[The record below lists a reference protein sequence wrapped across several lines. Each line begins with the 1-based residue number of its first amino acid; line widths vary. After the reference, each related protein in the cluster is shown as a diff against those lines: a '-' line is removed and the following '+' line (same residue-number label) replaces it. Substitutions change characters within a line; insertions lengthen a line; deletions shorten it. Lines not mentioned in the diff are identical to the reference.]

1 MKTANTY
8 KTNNNQDNFSRHNTS
23 ENNKSDSHSSLRN
36 GIKHRLASILS
47 CKNKEQ
53 VLDSVAQDIR
63 KPNAF
68 GTATQLPVPPEIEVL
83 SLSFLDLSSLGN
95 FAESSKEGY
104 LATARFVSTIDSNAR
119 LETAIKQLFGDRA
132 SAVRTLPNLRQPGI
146 NPAGLKKQ
154 ITKLLKSASKP
165 NLIGEKWQKPSDFF
179 ALPMQDFFEIRS
191 HLYNAVT
198 NINDLNADFISSSPA
213 ETAERLQSI
222 QKSLSTLE
230 QCDENLP
237 FLKISDKV
245 SPLNISVSDIS
256 LSAFREYCIQY
267 DDLIHNAFDYLAKD
281 LLSDM
286 RQIAKILQKPDITEP
301 FFERVERASQMK
313 KMNKHLSNARKLA
326 SSLVDNGKIRAC
338 EHELKCASEL
348 ANNLGEDISDQVAD
362 IEFDIYQTQSAD
374 RRLALSKM
382 QVDI

>member
-23 ENNKSDSHSSLRN
+23 ENDKSDSHPSLRN

-68 GTATQLPVPPEIEVL
+68 GSAPQLSVPPEIEV
-83 SLSFLDLSSLGN
+83 LSFLDLSSLGT

-104 LATARFVSTIDSNAR
+104 LATVRFVSTIDSKAR

-179 ALPMQDFFEIRS
+179 ALPMQDFFEIRT
-191 HLYNAVT
+191 HLYNTVT
-198 NINDLNADFISSSPA
+198 KINDLSADFISSSPA
-213 ETAERLQSI
+213 GTVERLQSI
-222 QKSLSTLE
+222 QESLSTLE

-267 DDLIHNAFDYLAKD
+267 DDLIHNSFDYLAKS
-281 LLSDM
+281 LLSEM

-313 KMNKHLSNARKLA
+313 KMNKHLSNAKKL
-326 SSLVDNGKIRAC
+326 SCSLVDNGKIRAC

-348 ANNLGEDISDQVAD
+348 AKNLGEDISDQIAD
-362 IEFDIYQTQSAD
+362 IEFDIYQTQSPD